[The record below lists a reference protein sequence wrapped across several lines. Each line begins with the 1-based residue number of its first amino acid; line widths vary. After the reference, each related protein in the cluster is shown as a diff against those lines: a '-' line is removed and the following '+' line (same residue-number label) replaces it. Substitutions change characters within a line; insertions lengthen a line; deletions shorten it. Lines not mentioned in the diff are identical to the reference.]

1 MIPGPGA
8 GARARDSRW
17 RFRFPDAELNAESR
31 ERLLACAMEAVS
43 GARGEPLRRSR
54 HASTYRVR
62 MNGSPLDSGADT
74 VFLKVL
80 DAPSGAAA
88 LLKWVWRGP
97 VAHHLVRIV
106 AKLRRDG
113 VQAPRI
119 LMTGYDRASGRELVA
134 FEGIAGRMV
143 SYYMDR
149 HSNTPG
155 ATRRDILRA
164 LGREVAR
171 LHRLGYV
178 HGDLT
183 PYNVIVTSVSPPRFA
198 FIDHERTRRRS
209 VFAVGRHRMRNL
221 VQLGRFD
228 IRGLSHS
235 DRVRVL
241 AAYAGEMGIDRRR
254 TLRVAARMLQARL
267 ARDRAR
273 NGGGSR
279 GSACA
284 MAGNGRVGG
293 S

>member
-1 MIPGPGA
+1 MIPRPGSCA
-8 GARARDSRW
+8 NGSRW
-17 RFRFPDAELNAESR
+17 RFRFPDGELNADAC
-31 ERLLACAMEAVS
+31 ERLRACAMEAVS

-54 HASTYRVR
+54 HATTYRIR
-62 MNGSPLDSGADT
+62 MDGGLSDSGADT

-80 DAPSGAAA
+80 DPPSGAAA

-97 VAHHLVRIV
+97 VARHLVRIV
-106 AKLRRDG
+106 AKLRQDG
-113 VQAPRI
+113 VEVPRV
-119 LMTGYDRASGRELVA
+119 LMIGYDRASGRELVA

-143 SYYMDR
+143 PYYMDR
-149 HSNTPG
+149 RSNTPS
-155 ATRRDILRA
+155 ATRRAVLGA

-209 VFAVGRHRMRNL
+209 LFAVNRHRMRNL

-228 IRGLSHS
+228 IRGLSRS

-241 AAYAGEMGIDRRR
+241 VAYAGEMGIDRRR
-254 TLRVAARMLQARL
+254 TLRTAARMLQARL

-273 NGGGSR
+273 NSGGSR
-279 GSACA
+279 DSACA
-284 MAGNGRVGG
+284 MAGQGRVGG